1 MISLTSTEL
10 SLTPPELSYLSIN
23 TCQLAIAASLYP
35 RPLLPRLLTATH
47 IAAIQIHTHHADPS
61 FSTEHISGL
70 TIAEDTAKLIRQA
83 TAYGEY
89 HNNLTR
95 EQQME
100 RSIHDN
106 YRILEWESIVGMD
119 IVEFGKCIRNWSFMV
134 RLKLGGELA
143 QREVLEAGWR
153 AYEKVPRYVK
163 LSLGLLVFEEDDDE
177 EVVNGV
183 NGMNGFH

>member
-1 MISLTSTEL
+1 
-10 SLTPPELSYLSIN
+10 
-23 TCQLAIAASLYP
+23 
-35 RPLLPRLLTATH
+35 
-47 IAAIQIHTHHADPS
+47 
-61 FSTEHISGL
+61 
-70 TIAEDTAKLIRQA
+70 
-83 TAYGEY
+83 
-89 HNNLTR
+89 
-95 EQQME
+95 ME